1 MALTGEGGGKRQR
14 REQGDCWFCLGGDH
28 VRKHMVVSV
37 GQHCYLALARGGVNS
52 QHVLLRVE
60 NFLFFFVNKFVISNK
75 VYHYFFRIFSSN
87 IELFLTLH
95 RFYRFNIIRVL

>member
-1 MALTGEGGGKRQR
+1 MKEDFDDPDAVERRKRQMALTGEGGGKRQR

-60 NFLFFFVNKFVISNK
+60 NFFCQ
-75 VYHYFFRIFSSN
+75 
-87 IELFLTLH
+87 
-95 RFYRFNIIRVL
+95 

>member
-1 MALTGEGGGKRQR
+1 MERRKRQMALTGEGGGKRQR

-52 QHVLLRVE
+52 QHVLSRVE
-60 NFLFFFVNKFVISNK
+60 NFLVLSKKFFFKN
-75 VYHYFFRIFSSN
+75 RIILNSS
-87 IELFLTLH
+87 
-95 RFYRFNIIRVL
+95 